1 MNSFLHQL
9 NQREIPGC
17 LFFNRINHKKSVSRF
32 FAAISR
38 LGNGIF
44 WYVLMLALPV
54 IYGVSAW
61 ETVLHMLL
69 VAILALIIYKRLKSG
84 TQRIRP
90 FSYNENILHNVP
102 ALDQFSFPS
111 GHTMH
116 AVGFTT
122 VLLHYYPEW
131 ALLLIPFTILVG
143 LSRLVLGLHYPSD
156 VIMGFIIGYGLAM
169 ASFSVL

>member
-1 MNSFLHQL
+1 MNSLLHRL

-32 FAAISR
+32 FAVISR
-38 LGNGIF
+38 LGNGVF
-44 WYVLMLALPV
+44 WYVLMLVLPV
-54 IYGVSAW
+54 IYGNSAW
-61 ETVLHMLL
+61 ETVLHMLI
-69 VAILALIIYKRLKSG
+69 VAILALIIYKKLKSG

-90 FSYNENILHNVP
+90 YSYNHNILNNVP

-131 ALLLIPFTILVG
+131 AILLIPFTILVG

-156 VIMGFIIGYGLAM
+156 VIIGFLIGYGLAM
-169 ASFSVL
+169 GSFFVL